1 MTSIVT
7 AAPIGD
13 NLSIFMPPE
22 PVSPPMMDELNE
34 NEPLLF
40 EAPGPSVVSVVRLGP
55 PDSGMFRVR
64 LDRFI
69 AIDHDRPGLTMQCVG
84 MPDFA
89 IRTVGWNDG
98 SISEDQ
104 VQIEMSPDG
113 SARVNVNLASPA
125 EAPRY
130 AQMSLDDLRAFARSQ
145 MARRGPPSDN

>member
-1 MTSIVT
+1 MGGGLCILTPT
-7 AAPIGD
+7 
-13 NLSIFMPPE
+13 LT
-22 PVSPPMMDELNE
+22 SPPMMDELNE

-55 PDSGMFRVR
+55 PDSGIFRVR

-69 AIDHDRPGLTMQCVG
+69 AIDYDRPALTMQCVG

-89 IRTVGWNDG
+89 ILTVGWNDG

-104 VQIEMSPDG
+104 IQISMSPDG
-113 SARVNVNLASPA
+113 SAQVNVNLAGPG
-125 EAPRY
+125 EVPRY
-130 AQMSLDDLRAFARSQ
+130 AKVTLDDLRAFARSR